1 MTMTVVQELK
11 SVKDVLILALIEVEY
26 LEGEIKNS
34 PDDEKLKKIISRI
47 EKLKEDIEECL

>member
-34 PDDEKLKKIISRI
+34 PDDEKLKKIIRRI